1 MSRAGMLGL
10 LEPAFSVQPT
20 TNCQHIKLKSINIG
34 EGLRFFLFLSTLMY
48 VPFSDFSMCVYFIDV
63 CMADSKS
70 LSQFGKYQKKRL
82 IAPFSSKTTVSDIFA
97 PFLKFELFLI
107 SRMPLLGGSPSGGGR
122 NRPGRQIDLSNF
134 PFLSILGSRAFVKF
148 SN

>member
-34 EGLRFFLFLSTLMY
+34 EGLATCNLRTSLLVISRCVCILLMF
-48 VPFSDFSMCVYFIDV
+48 VSVWKIPE
-63 CMADSKS
+63 
-70 LSQFGKYQKKRL
+70 KKRL
-82 IAPFSSKTTVSDIFA
+82 TAPFSSKTTVSDIFA

-107 SRMPLLGGSPSGGGR
+107 SRMPLLGGSPSGVGR
-122 NRPGRQIDLSNF
+122 SRPGRQIDLSNF

>member
-1 MSRAGMLGL
+1 ML
-10 LEPAFSVQPT
+10 FIFVNT
-20 TNCQHIKLKSINIG
+20 
-34 EGLRFFLFLSTLMY
+34 Y
-48 VPFSDFSMCVYFIDV
+48 VFHHFCII
-63 CMADSKS
+63 DSKY
-70 LSQFGKYQKKRL
+70 LSEFGKYQKKRL
-82 IAPFSSKTTVSDIFA
+82 TAPFSSKTTVSDIFA